1 MGLRESPTMSVV
13 GWSLTVKG
21 RTGRNTEC
29 IFMLD
34 IIFRNSDSPAICA
47 RMGLQG
53 EIYLSAVG
61 LN

>member
-1 MGLRESPTMSVV
+1 MSVV